1 MNEINKRIK
10 EIRDAKNLTQEKFAN
25 KLKTSRANI
34 AGYEAG
40 TRTPSEAALNN
51 ICREFNVNEE
61 WLRNGTGEMF
71 IELDEEDQLME
82 WAGRVL
88 GSRTTS
94 FKKRFVKMLMSLS
107 DDEWEFLER
116 KAKELVGSENEP

>member
-1 MNEINKRIK
+1 MNEIGIRIK
-10 EIRDAKNLTQEKFAN
+10 EIRNSRGFTQEKFAS

-51 ICREFNVNEE
+51 ICREFDVNEE

-71 IELDEEDQLME
+71 IELDEEELLME

-88 GSRTTS
+88 GGRPGT
-94 FKKRFVKMLMSLS
+94 FKKRFLKALMTLS
-107 DDEWEFLER
+107 EDEWEFIER
-116 KAKELVGSENEP
+116 KAREIVGDAE